1 MRTLR
6 RLLLTSG
13 CAAFLAAGAAQYYPY
28 GYPAGA
34 DAYGQVGAVLSDLQ
48 AGQGYYMNQMDQI
61 GLQIQAQLSEYNR
74 YFINLYRTTTGD
86 LTSPDA
92 YALQGGQMIH
102 CQRYPLDCQ
111 LAMQSSQAAQAA
123 QQSSFNAWMA
133 GVQQKDAANDAAF
146 SAWMQAQ
153 NDQQSG
159 HDAYVRG
166 AILGVGEY
174 GNAETGGGYYLPF
187 APGQGTY
194 YETPTGL
201 PLVFDQS
208 SNTWYQT
215 EVDGTYTPYYEVK

>member
-6 RLLLTSG
+6 NYLLTCA
-13 CAAFLAAGAAQYYPY
+13 CAALSTVAAAQYYPY
-28 GYPAGA
+28 GA
-34 DAYGQVGAVLSDLQ
+34 DPIGTVGGILNDLQ
-48 AGQGYYMNQMDQI
+48 ASQNYYMNQMDQL
-61 GLQIQAQLSEYNR
+61 GLQIQAQLNEYNK
-74 YFINLYRTTTGD
+74 YFIDLYRSTTGD

-102 CQRYPLDCQ
+102 CQRYPVDCQ
-111 LAMQSSQAAQAA
+111 LAMQGSQAAQAA

-146 SAWMQAQ
+146 SAWMQGQA
-153 NDQQSG
+153 DQQAS

-166 AILGVGEY
+166 AILGVSEY
-174 GNAETGGGYYLPF
+174 GNPDTGTGYYLPF

-194 YETPTGL
+194 YQTPTGL

-208 SNTWYQT
+208 RNTWYQV